1 MKARQVLLF
10 ILSVC
15 LMLGAVWAVFP
26 AEGVRIGGKRLR
38 FASYQGHLRDL
49 QERKLD
55 LDSLLM
61 AKQRRFKM
69 QQDTLAYYREFFY
82 EDPDRISLPDDD
94 YTFFDPVFQAF
105 ERAQKEGKTVRVVH
119 YGDSQIELDR
129 ISSNLRDALQ
139 ERFGG
144 EGTGMFPAL
153 TRTPMA
159 SISHSAAGGMAGF
172 PMVGDSLTRRAGHNR
187 YGPLSQVVSVQGSGT
202 VSLRALRQKST
213 LERVRHFSSVSVLY
227 GRASD
232 DFSVTAQSD
241 TLKPR
246 PVTKKQDGLTWT
258 TWRFSRP
265 VDRATLKF
273 TGSAEVYG
281 IATDGR
287 AGVTV
292 DNVPLRGSTGTI
304 LTHIDKD
311 LMKNAYLLDDT
322 RLIILQ
328 FGGNFVPAAGSSKA
342 ISGYMDKVRDQI
354 AWFQEAVPG
363 GKVLFIGPSD
373 MAAWDEEDGRLHT
386 YRRLAEVVDS
396 LKAVTLR
403 CGAAYW
409 DLYGVM
415 GGANS
420 MPQWVRHKPALA
432 GPDYVHFTPAGA
444 KVVGETLSH
453 SLLTYYDFYDL
464 RKTLPS
470 ELVEQSMER

>member
-61 AKQRRFKM
+61 AKQRRFEM

-82 EDPDRISLPDDD
+82 EDPDRIYLPDDD

-187 YGPLSQVVSVQGSGT
+187 YGPLSQVGSVQGSGT

-213 LERVRHFSSVSVLY
+213 LERVKHFSSVSVLY
-227 GRASD
+227 GRASE
-232 DFSVTAQSD
+232 DFAVTVQSD

-246 PVTKKQDGLTWT
+246 PVTKKQDGLVWITWK
-258 TWRFSRP
+258 FSKP
-265 VDRATLKF
+265 VDKATLRF
-273 TGSAEVYG
+273 TGNAEVYG
-281 IATDGR
+281 IATDGK

-311 LMKNAYLLDDT
+311 LMKNAYVLDGT
-322 RLIILQ
+322 RLVILQ

-373 MAAWDEEDGRLHT
+373 MAAWDEDDGRLHT

-396 LKAVTLR
+396 LKAVTLK

-409 DLYGVM
+409 DLYGMM

>member
-1 MKARQVLLF
+1 
-10 ILSVC
+10 
-15 LMLGAVWAVFP
+15 MLGAVWAVFP

-61 AKQRRFKM
+61 AKQRRFEM

-82 EDPDRISLPDDD
+82 EDPDRIYLPDDD

-105 ERAQKEGKTVRVVH
+105 EQARKEGKTVRVVH
-119 YGDSQIELDR
+119 YGDSQIERDR

-246 PVTKKQDGLTWT
+246 PVTKKQDGLDWITWK
-258 TWRFSRP
+258 FSKP
-265 VDRATLKF
+265 VDKATLKF

-281 IATDGR
+281 IATDGK

-304 LTHIDKD
+304 LTCIDKD

-396 LKAVTLR
+396 LKAVTLK

-409 DLYGVM
+409 DLYGMM

-444 KVVGETLSH
+444 KVVGETLSQ